1 MHVLTNNAV
10 MHLPSVKSW
19 LKLKMILRPVISSLD
34 KQTQCL
40 SQCWSIAS
48 MSGRQV
54 EVMIRYIP
62 ALIDNNEGSSVE
74 EGGKS
79 VGSGSE
85 MYFWQF
91 IVVKDKALKTL
102 LLKAESLLSKLSSA
116 DTDEM
121 LLSLLICW
129 WGARNRFCWVVQH
142 CQMKAGPAVNL
153 KQVELE

>member
-1 MHVLTNNAV
+1 
-10 MHLPSVKSW
+10 
-19 LKLKMILRPVISSLD
+19 
-34 KQTQCL
+34 
-40 SQCWSIAS
+40 

-121 LLSLLICW
+121 LLSLLIC
-129 WGARNRFCWVVQH
+129 
-142 CQMKAGPAVNL
+142 
-153 KQVELE
+153 